1 MNEIDEAELISAG
14 ERGAVVDGA
23 LNGVKRVVQAA
34 SLRKC
39 CHELKGQIDPR
50 GLRLNNSL
58 IVGTLDLAGLD
69 VPFPLRFDGCE
80 FDSALVVEGAQLY
93 ELSLT
98 GCPRLP
104 GLLGN
109 GLRVRRDLDLSRSR
123 VGGAHWTTA
132 STSMRAAI
140 WLCES
145 EIGGRLLCVDAAIDG
160 QGDRAV
166 HADRMIAGA
175 VRLVHQFRALG
186 EVRMKGARLGGSL
199 DLTGAHIYS
208 PAGPAVDLEDA
219 TIDGSMFLI
228 EDSAGR
234 RPVIQGRFALGSARI
249 SGRLAIRNATLQA
262 APDRPAASSI
272 YATPGTAG
280 VALSA
285 ARLTVGSDAVLAHC
299 DVTGSI
305 DMPMSDMSSL
315 SISENCVLRSPGRR
329 ALDLTNAEIR
339 SSLRL
344 DEDSVVEGT
353 LRLTGAVIH
362 GSLELHG
369 QMSHPEK
376 HISVVRGNPVTV
388 DGDVWL
394 EGLRTDDGGVN
405 FRAATLGSLNAGGAH
420 LHNPG
425 GYALRLSQAVIKGPV
440 RLVNGFTSTGLVA
453 LNRASIEG
461 RLQLTGGSFTCPAPA
476 PRNKHGHA
484 IEAISATVR
493 SGMDLGWAH
502 VSPSVDFTDATTS
515 FLADDPAAWPERYTI
530 AGLTYERF
538 DTPQGR
544 QPKPIWDQTARC
556 AWLRR
561 QATLDS
567 GPYEQ
572 AARVYRQHGYSRE
585 AEQILIAQ
593 RKDARQIGGPG
604 TTWPR
609 RAIEAIYATVGY
621 GYRPSRVLW
630 LLAALLVLVAASLEL
645 PASQATLRATN
656 GNGDVYATS
665 GLLTTSAGP
674 LTQNSNQQGTSLRTD
689 PCGDGEVRCF
699 SPVLYAIDTVV
710 PLITLDQRSTWYP
723 DPNAPGGE
731 LMLWWLNFAT
741 LLGWLLSSIFVL
753 SLTRLS
759 RSS

>member
-1 MNEIDEAELISAG
+1 MNEIDEAELTSAS
-14 ERGAVVDGA
+14 ECGAVVDGA
-23 LNGVKRVVQAA
+23 RNGVKRVVRAD

-39 CHELKGQIDPR
+39 CHELRGQIDPR
-50 GLRLNNSL
+50 GLRLTNAV
-58 IVGTLDLAGLD
+58 IAGTLDLAGLD

-98 GCPRLP
+98 GCPSLP

-123 VGGAHWTTA
+123 VRGAHWTSA

-145 EIGGRLLCVDAAIDG
+145 EIGGRLLCVDTAIDG
-160 QGDRAV
+160 QGDRAI

-175 VRLVHQFRALG
+175 VRLVHQFLSLG
-186 EVRMKGARLGGSL
+186 EIRMKGAHLGGSL
-199 DLTGAHIYS
+199 DLTGAQIQS

-219 TIDGSMFLI
+219 TIDGSVFLI
-228 EDSAGR
+228 EDPAGR

-249 SGRLAIRNATLQA
+249 SGLFFIRNATLEVT
-262 APDRPAASSI
+262 PDKPTVNSI
-272 YATPGTAG
+272 YGTHGTVG

-285 ARLTVGSDAVLAHC
+285 ARLTVGADAVLAHC
-299 DVTGSI
+299 EVTGRI
-305 DMPMSDMSSL
+305 DMPMSDLSSL
-315 SISENCVLRSPGRR
+315 SIGENCVLRSPGRR
-329 ALDLTNAEIR
+329 ALDLSNAEIR

-344 DEDSVVEGT
+344 DEHSAVEGSIQ
-353 LRLTGAVIH
+353 LTGAVIH
-362 GSLELHG
+362 GALELHG

-376 HISVVRGNPVTV
+376 HLSVVRGNPVTV
-388 DGDVWL
+388 DGDVWMD
-394 EGLRTDDGGVN
+394 GLRANGGGVT
-405 FRAATLGSLNAGGAH
+405 FRAATLGSVNAGGAQI
-420 LHNPG
+420 HNPG

-440 RLVNGFTSTGLVA
+440 WLDNGFTSTGLVA
-453 LNRASIEG
+453 LNRATIEG
-461 RLQLTGGSFTCPAPA
+461 RLQLTGGSFACPAPA
-476 PRNKHGHA
+476 PRNEHGHA

-493 SGMDLGWAH
+493 SGIDLGWTH
-502 VSPSVDFTDATTS
+502 VSPSVDFTDATTTS
-515 FLADDPAAWPERYTI
+515 LADDPAAWPERYTI

-544 QPKPIWDQTARC
+544 PPTPIWDQTARC

-561 QATLDS
+561 QTTFDS

-593 RKDARQIGGPG
+593 RKDARQTSGPG

-609 RAIEAIYATVGY
+609 RAVEAIYATVGY

-630 LLAALLVLVAASLEL
+630 ILAVLLVLVAASLEL

-665 GLLTTSAGP
+665 GLLTTPTGATAPNSA
-674 LTQNSNQQGTSLRTD
+674 QQGTSLRTD

-731 LMLWWLNFAT
+731 LMLWWLNVAT